1 MNMTDLYPV
10 ASEIFLACAGMVLL
24 LWGAIAGDK
33 ATGKITFVT
42 GIVFII
48 AMFTA
53 SHHEAAKAIVM
64 GGHVG
69 SNAYVLLVK
78 ILLLLSALA
87 SLVLSQHFLKSSKL
101 SRPEYPVLILFATL
115 GMMLMVSAES
125 LLGLYMGLELQ
136 SLTLYVLAAFRRD
149 NAKSS
154 EAGLKYFVLGALASG
169 LLLYGISLIYGG
181 TGTVLFSKLHEVVVA
196 GKPPVELVLGFVFIL
211 AAMAF
216 KISAVPFHMW
226 TPDVYEG
233 APTPVTAFFAAA
245 PKLAGIALLIKL
257 LYVPFSGLLA
267 QSTPIMLVLSVAS
280 MALGAFAA
288 IAQSNIK
295 RMMAYSSIG
304 HVGFALVGLVA
315 GGVEGVQATLLY
327 LLIYLPM
334 TLGAFGIILSLR
346 RDDVY
351 LEQISDLAGLSKTRP
366 ALAAIMTVFMFSM
379 MGIPP
384 LAGFFSK
391 FYVFLAAVE
400 AGYVWLAVLGVCLSV
415 VGAFY
420 YLRVIKIMYF
430 DKQMEPFDR
439 VSGWGV
445 ATLLGVTV
453 LFILALAVKPDWA
466 LTLTQHAAQAL
477 IN

>member
-1 MNMTDLYPV
+1 MEMTSLYPV
-10 ASEIFLACAGMVLL
+10 ASEIFLACAGMLLL
-24 LWGAIAGDK
+24 LWGATAGEK
-33 ATGKITFVT
+33 STGAITVATGIA
-42 GIVFII
+42 FII
-48 AMFTA
+48 AIFMAGHYET
-53 SHHEAAKAIVM
+53 AKAVVM

-69 SNAYVLLVK
+69 SNAYVLFIKV
-78 ILLLLSALA
+78 LLLLSALA

-101 SRPEYPVLILFATL
+101 SRPEYPVLVLFATL

-154 EAGLKYFVLGALASG
+154 ESGLKYFVLGALASG

-181 TGTVLFSKLHEVVVA
+181 SGTILFGMLHEVVTA
-196 GKPPVELVLGFVFIL
+196 DKPPVELVLGFVFIL

-257 LYVPFSGLLA
+257 LYGPFHGLLA
-267 QSTPIMLVLSVAS
+267 QSTPIILVLSVAS
-280 MALGAFAA
+280 MTLGAFAA

-315 GGVEGVQATLLY
+315 GGQEGVQATLLY

-346 RDDVY
+346 RDGVY

-391 FYVFLAAVE
+391 FYVFLAVVE
-400 AGYVWLAVLGVCLSV
+400 ARYVWLAVLGVCLSV
-415 VGAFY
+415 VGAYY
-420 YLRVIKIMYF
+420 YLRIIKIMYF
-430 DKQMEPFDR
+430 DKQMEGFQR
-439 VSGWGV
+439 VPGWGV
-445 ATLLGVTV
+445 ASLLGVTV
-453 LFILALAVKPDWA
+453 LFILTLAVKPDWA
-466 LTLTQHAAQAL
+466 LSITHDAAKAL
-477 IN
+477 IG